1 MSSFEMNLSNTDD
14 ITDDI
19 IINNKKDIFDIREAI
34 NIIINNIL
42 KSIYKIKDN
51 NFSKTIN
58 DYLSKIINIFD
69 IIINSLNIHINS
81 KNEIEKAQ
89 RKDEN
94 TIRNL
99 YEKYFHEQL
108 INEILENKILN
119 LTKKEKEYEL
129 LKQKTGAIISNG
141 KVICNDRKEN
151 EIIILRTENSLL
163 KSTIKNNEDL
173 ITEKNDIINNLNND
187 ILLYRNEIEELHK
200 MKNGEYSSFSN
211 INININESKHNYK
224 TKIITN
230 SNRKHSEN
238 KNKSLH
244 KENKCPNNMYS
255 SYKNNTKLMNKARND
270 SFQKYK
276 KVKTIN
282 NNEKSKEKSNPKA
295 FRKSNDY
302 TIDINAINNNSIK
315 TIAVNKS
322 KLFSPNKCLTIKRKI
337 YNKYSNPTQMKNLIV
352 NNNSKSKDYNTAT
365 IDSQKRR
372 EIKRKPIKKKFF
384 GNHRKANSI
393 QILDNSLKKLSN
405 NRKNEKCL
413 SNSKN
418 NRSNNLFS
426 VLRKIIEIKN
436 KNLIKNTPQ
445 SSLVNNTFLNNSKK
459 NKKINEDNQGNT
471 INHAMIP
478 YADKRKGNGN
488 RGRNEKYVDKNTDSV
503 SFMNKTTYDNY
514 SNNDKNNLNA
524 YYNSIDF
531 SDINQMGKK

>member
-14 ITDDI
+14 IIDD
-19 IINNKKDIFDIREAI
+19 
-34 NIIINNIL
+34 IIINNIL

-58 DYLSKIINIFD
+58 DYLSKIISIFD

-224 TKIITN
+224 TKIINN
-230 SNRKHSEN
+230 SNRKH
-238 KNKSLH
+238 KSLH
-244 KENKCPNNMYS
+244 KENNCPNNIMYS
-255 SYKNNTKLMNKARND
+255 SYKNNTKLMNKAKND

-276 KVKTIN
+276 KVKALN
-282 NNEKSKEKSNPKA
+282 NNEKTKEKSNPKS

-302 TIDINAINNNSIK
+302 TIDINSINNNSIK

-322 KLFSPNKCLTIKRKI
+322 KLFSPNKCIKRRI
-337 YNKYSNPTQMKNLIV
+337 YNKYSNPAQMKNLVV
-352 NNNSKSKDYNTAT
+352 NNNKSKDFKTAT

-372 EIKRKPIKKKFF
+372 EIKRKPIKKNFF

-393 QILDNSLKKLSN
+393 QILDNSLKKLNN
-405 NRKNEKCL
+405 NRKNEKSL

-445 SSLVNNTFLNNSKK
+445 SSLGNNTFMNNSKK
-459 NKKINEDNQGNT
+459 NKKINEDNQDNN
-471 INHAMIP
+471 INYDMMP
-478 YADKRKGNGN
+478 YADKKKGNGN
-488 RGRNEKYVDKNTDSV
+488 RGRNEKYADKNTDSV
-503 SFMNKTTYDNY
+503 SFMNKTTYDYY
-514 SNNDKNNLNA
+514 SNNDKNNLNV

-531 SDINQMGKK
+531 TDINQLGKK